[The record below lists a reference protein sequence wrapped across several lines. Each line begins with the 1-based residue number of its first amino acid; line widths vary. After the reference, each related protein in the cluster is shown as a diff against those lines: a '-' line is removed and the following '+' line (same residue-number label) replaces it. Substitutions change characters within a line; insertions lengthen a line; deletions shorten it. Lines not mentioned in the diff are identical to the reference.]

1 MFNGNLEYL
10 ISSLPNLS
18 FSDSETVQQDV
29 KVLFKKYASTSEASD
44 RLVSILNEEASKYL
58 SLQDFQ
64 KFESIQLSTIHKEQF
79 QNSNI
84 KVVSEFSRFM
94 FQLKSELKTFRVARK
109 SEESFGKIS
118 YELLGEL
125 PENPLKAE
133 EYLLDIKW
141 QKLDTLSIGHYS
153 NLSALVLYKL
163 KLEVLL
169 RWWQFDAEVG
179 FQVFQQSLNVA

>member
-1 MFNGNLEYL
+1 MFTGNLEYL

-18 FSDSETVQQDV
+18 FSDSETVQQNV
-29 KVLFKKYASTSEASD
+29 KVLFQKYASTSEASD
-44 RLVSILNEEASKYL
+44 SLVSILNNEASKYL
-58 SLQDFQ
+58 SLRDFQ
-64 KFESIQLSTIHKEQF
+64 KFDSISLNTIHKAQF

-84 KVVSEFSRFM
+84 EVVSEFSRFM
-94 FQLKSELKTFRVARK
+94 FRLKSELKAFRIARK
-109 SEESFGKIS
+109 SEEPLGKIN

-125 PENPLKAE
+125 PKNPLKAE
-133 EYLLDIKW
+133 EYLLDIQW

-169 RWWQFDAEVG
+169 RWWQFDSEVG
-179 FQVFQQSLNVA
+179 FQVFQQSLKIA